1 MPIKKS
7 LLFSAALLGAWASPS
22 RADYSW
28 IIAGDYGQKPARV
41 VVMIDLGNVKVDD
54 IRGELGP
61 GGQPYSPGPKK
72 ESINE
77 SIDAAESALAAVLGN
92 RTGPFMSIPM
102 MVVYESADQ
111 ADFSSFTVRNFCDR
125 KINDIYHPFTY
136 YRNDSSSK
144 EESAVVLPDRKAL
157 LDKVFNLTCGDTEAT
172 FATAGFKPVAGEDAV
187 DAFPSDHPWKVLW
200 LDGKRPAYAKV
211 SQATRDAREAEF
223 QATLAKTKA
232 ILGSSEAMA
241 LGQIDKSN
249 AESAFWK
256 DQAERRKHRPKSKL
270 NPFLEGWL
278 RKDEQYIVQNLGV
291 PDGLYVAGNSRFLTY
306 FNGWTQRFTTTNVMS
321 GQVVGI
327 EEQSYVCELTMEL
340 LNDQMIDFKF
350 KGNSCGFGE
359 FAGH

>member
-7 LLFSAALLGAWASPS
+7 LLFSAVLLGAWASPS

-125 KINDIYHPFTY
+125 KINVQTRFVFLQSIQLAQLGNILKNIFILIGIYKIGY
-136 YRNDSSSK
+136 YIFLTVAWHDLATWHWEPKKQS
-144 EESAVVLPDRKAL
+144 AL
-157 LDKVFNLTCGDTEAT
+157 LGYKRISNNY
-172 FATAGFKPVAGEDAV
+172 
-187 DAFPSDHPWKVLW
+187 
-200 LDGKRPAYAKV
+200 GKRRY
-211 SQATRDAREAEF
+211 
-223 QATLAKTKA
+223 
-232 ILGSSEAMA
+232 G
-241 LGQIDKSN
+241 
-249 AESAFWK
+249 
-256 DQAERRKHRPKSKL
+256 RK
-270 NPFLEGWL
+270 
-278 RKDEQYIVQNLGV
+278 
-291 PDGLYVAGNSRFLTY
+291 
-306 FNGWTQRFTTTNVMS
+306 
-321 GQVVGI
+321 
-327 EEQSYVCELTMEL
+327 
-340 LNDQMIDFKF
+340 
-350 KGNSCGFGE
+350 
-359 FAGH
+359 